1 MNTTAT
7 LGETIRKLREQA
19 DISLRELAKTVNVS
33 APFMSDV
40 ELGRRYPGEE
50 VLAAIAQCLKI
61 DVAELKKFDHRE
73 SVADFKRLLE
83 TNPTLGMAFRSAVT
97 DVKSGKMSPDEL
109 ARKLRGGRL

>member
-1 MNTTAT
+1 MSNTT
-7 LGETIRKLREQA
+7 LGETIRNLREQA
-19 DISLRELAKTVNVS
+19 DISLRELAKRVEVS

-40 ELGRRYPGEE
+40 ELGRRYPGDD
-50 VLAAIAQCLKI
+50 VLGRIAHCLKT

-83 TNPTLGMAFRSAVT
+83 GNPSLGMAFRTAVT

-109 ARKLRGGRL
+109 ARKLRGGRP